1 MKREISLCLVNK
13 FPGEYLNDERE
24 REKEGHGDKSMLIQW
39 SLDKTSKRVG
49 SSARDPSFS
58 SLASMKDEHT

>member
-1 MKREISLCLVNK
+1 MD
-13 FPGEYLNDERE
+13 EYLNDEKERE
-24 REKEGHGDKSMLIQW
+24 REGHGDKSMLIQW